1 MSITGIGR
9 KLFAVTALYSA
20 LVVYLHF
27 KFYPFFSI
35 QVSWVWFIGVI
46 LMISGAVLIFRS
58 IRELF
63 SAISRDDL
71 ATDGPF
77 AVFLNPI
84 YASWILLILP
94 GISLF
99 IYSWLMLTASIVMY
113 IALRVFIVR
122 EEEYLR
128 EKFGSK
134 YEDYRGKVLCKFL

>member
-9 KLFAVTALYSA
+9 KLFVVTALYSVLA
-20 LVVYLHF
+20 VYLHF
-27 KFYPFFSI
+27 KFYPFFNI
-35 QVSWVWFIGVI
+35 QASWVWFIGVI
-46 LMISGAVLIFRS
+46 LMLSGAVLIFKS

-63 SAISRDDL
+63 SAISKDDL
-71 ATDGPF
+71 ATGGPF
-77 AVFLNPI
+77 AVFANPI

-113 IALRVFIVR
+113 VALKVLIVR

-128 EKFGSK
+128 GKFGTK
-134 YEDYRGKVLCKFL
+134 YDNYRKEVLCKFL

>member
-9 KLFAVTALYSA
+9 RLFAVTALYSV

-27 KFYPFFSI
+27 KFYPLFSI
-35 QVSWVWFIGVI
+35 QASWVWFIGVI
-46 LMISGAVLIFRS
+46 LMTSGAILIFRS

-63 SAISRDDL
+63 SAMGREDL
-71 ATDGPF
+71 ATGGPF
-77 AVFLNPI
+77 GVFANPI

-94 GISLF
+94 GISFF

-113 IALRVFIVR
+113 VALKILIVR

-134 YEDYRGKVLCKFL
+134 YDDYRKKVLCKFL